1 VFRSQPTIGDVTH
14 DQARYLARW
23 DLDGVGGAVV
33 AVDVIRAFSTAAY
46 ALDAGAEAIWLVAE
60 AEEAVAL
67 AASIPG
73 ALVMGEVGGRRADG
87 FHLSNSPVHASQA
100 DVAGRT
106 IVHRTSAGTQ
116 GVVAATGAERL
127 FAASLVC
134 ASATARAVE
143 ACGLGAPAYVITGR
157 FPDKP
162 DGGEDDLLTAHL
174 IERARLGEP
183 LDAEATA
190 IAVARSRESSKTLRL
205 GGEHVHPDDIA
216 YATDV
221 DRFDFAMEVERVD
234 GGLRIRGLPAP

>member
-1 VFRSQPTIGDVTH
+1 VTH

-23 DLDGVGGAVV
+23 ELDGVGGVVV

-46 ALDAGAEAIWLVAE
+46 ALDSGAEAIWLVAE
-60 AEEAVAL
+60 ADEAVAL

-134 ASATARAVE
+134 ASATARAVQG
-143 ACGLGAPAYVITGR
+143 CGLGPPAYVVTGR

-174 IERARLGEP
+174 IERARLGQP

-190 IAVARSRESSKTLRL
+190 LAVARSRESSKTLAL
-205 GGEHVHPDDIA
+205 GGQHVHPDDVA
-216 YATDV
+216 YATAV
-221 DRFDFAMEVERVD
+221 DRFDFAMEVERVG
-234 GGLRIRGLPAP
+234 GGLRIRGLSVP